1 MFPKRCSSSR
11 LDQIKLRVNQLIEY
25 VNCTKWH
32 SCVHVLL
39 PSRVEAVLCNQTEL
53 SEHRRWWCQ
62 THFLFGFFFINLGR
76 GKDDLEG
83 GKLLVC
89 FCFPTVQDAEKGD
102 HVWKVT
108 DESSLLL
115 STRREDYCTVIHG
128 LLLTEGTDLYCK
140 NMFFGNMSSI
150 IRMDVCSTT
159 DRCFIIL
166 YFSCSITIA
175 DGRCQCLKVPTV
187 CLAYLCLGH
196 RMRLSS
202 FVNSLYCQCTCPAWG
217 NLYLALFEIDGNWV
231 S

>member
-83 GKLLVC
+83 GKLLVFLFSYSSRC
-89 FCFPTVQDAEKGD
+89 WKRRSRLKGYR
-102 HVWKVT
+102 WEQFTAKYKKRR
-108 DESSLLL
+108 LLH
-115 STRREDYCTVIHG
+115 SHSRFAV
-128 LLLTEGTDLYCK
+128 TEGTDLYCK